1 MFYNMEKRLA
11 KGMRVGW
18 SSDWREKDWVGD
30 PFDGPGENWGSKEE
44 MGKRYLE
51 IEMSSQSYEEMEEDE
66 LTFIQKDTSVNK
78 RHRGT

>member
-1 MFYNMEKRLA
+1 
-11 KGMRVGW
+11 
-18 SSDWREKDWVGD
+18 
-30 PFDGPGENWGSKEE
+30 